1 MNAREVIAHL
11 ESISD
16 RSRLEGMSRYGIEVE
31 HAIGVS
37 IPEMRAYA
45 KTIGRDHHLAMDLWD
60 SGVHEARI
68 MASLL
73 ADPELLTEE
82 EMERWVRDLDSWD
95 LCDQCCSNLF
105 RRSPH
110 AFRKALEW
118 SGREEEFQKRAG
130 FATMAALAVHGKG
143 MSERDLQLLLDA
155 VVRESHDDRNFV
167 RKAVNWALRQV
178 GKRDLVSNAMAIAAA
193 ERILAKGDRTSRWVA
208 YDALREL
215 RSEAVRE
222 RLKNRQ
228 GR

>member
-73 ADPELLTEE
+73 ADPQLLTEE

>member
-37 IPEMRAYA
+37 MPKMRAYA

-73 ADPELLTEE
+73 ADPQLLTEE

-143 MSERDLQLLLDA
+143 MSERDLQLLLEA

-208 YDALREL
+208 SDALREL

>member
-208 YDALREL
+208 SDALREL

>member
-37 IPEMRAYA
+37 MPKMRAYA

-143 MSERDLQLLLDA
+143 MSERDLQLLLEA

-208 YDALREL
+208 SDALREL

>member
-37 IPEMRAYA
+37 MPEMRAYA
-45 KTIGRDHHLAMDLWD
+45 KTIGRDHQLAMDLWD

-143 MSERDLQLLLDA
+143 MSERDLQLLLEA

>member
-37 IPEMRAYA
+37 MPEMRAYA
-45 KTIGRDHHLAMDLWD
+45 KTIGRDHQLAMDLWD

-143 MSERDLQLLLDA
+143 MSERDLQLLLEA

-208 YDALREL
+208 SDALREL

>member
-37 IPEMRAYA
+37 MPKMRAYA

-143 MSERDLQLLLDA
+143 MSERDLQLLLEA